1 MSFILFLENNTLI
14 SEKHNGNFIQILFVC
29 LVAVTVI
36 VFIIKPKR
44 NSHFEKDNFEEKI
57 IKTISSNKIID
68 PKILEGLTSDDLKL
82 GIKQEILRVNTKYR
96 NGIDLQRMSVLMDE
110 LEFENLQKLYQWFY
124 SKKSDN

>member
-44 NSHFEKDNFEEKI
+44 NSYFEKDNFEEKI

>member
-14 SEKHNGNFIQILFVC
+14 SEKHNGNFIQILLVC

-44 NSHFEKDNFEEKI
+44 NNYFEKDSFEEKI

-96 NGIDLQRMSVLMDE
+96 NGIDLQRMAVLMDE